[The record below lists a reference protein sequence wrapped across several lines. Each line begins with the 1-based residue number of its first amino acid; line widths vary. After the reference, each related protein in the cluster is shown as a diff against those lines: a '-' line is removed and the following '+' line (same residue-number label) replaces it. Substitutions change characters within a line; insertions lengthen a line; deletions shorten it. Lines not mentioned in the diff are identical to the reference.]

1 MSSGP
6 RLWLKASPQG
16 KRSGFVVLPDGA
28 GGQLSVTVLPK
39 PWASQGQATRDHTHA
54 AGQTS
59 HLVLYEGELVAMSST
74 RDVAGAIALGL
85 NDVART
91 QAGLLELGAPPNK
104 SVTEPAAEGD
114 PFTSL
119 LELSLLVE
127 RSSLNSKDGGFEG
140 DFAPAVLQLL
150 AFERLVREVEKVLF
164 RARPRYTETTEMLGM
179 PRGRL
184 SAHSLMLSHAS
195 GIPRVLST
203 FDELT
208 MDTALLRV
216 IRAAL
221 RVVAATRLH
230 SKIRALRPGITV
242 RAAQLLTFFH
252 TVRPIHH
259 AEAAASGQKLHLGAL
274 DRPWR
279 AALES
284 AIPVLRA
291 QDISPV
297 DGSERSDVVCISIST
312 EKVWEQCLQGALA
325 TAFGEVHVNRDG
337 NLAVGL
343 RALPP
348 WVRDGSEAETAASA
362 SPDFLVRNGKA
373 LAVLDAKY
381 KTRSRLSVDSSD
393 GYQLFAYSYLTQ
405 LHERTPDF
413 VAILRP
419 VRRGQRP
426 AQTEYARQP
435 EAKFPLWV
443 ATLPFPE
450 RSDVKDAAHWRAYNS
465 KLSAQLAEFATSWPD
480 TISSHEA

>member
-1 MSSGP
+1 MNNGP

-39 PWASQGQATRDHTHA
+39 PWASRGQATREHTHTA
-54 AGQTS
+54 SQTS
-59 HLVLYEGELVAMSST
+59 HLVLYEGELVAVSST
-74 RDVAGAIALGL
+74 RDVAGSIALGL

-91 QAGLLELGAPPNK
+91 QAGLLELGAPAK
-104 SVTEPAAEGD
+104 ESVTEPAAEGD

-127 RSSLNSKDGGFEG
+127 RSSLKSKDGGFEG
-140 DFAPAVLQLL
+140 GFAPAVLQLL
-150 AFERLVREVEKVLF
+150 AFERLVREVEKILF
-164 RARPRYTETTEMLGM
+164 RARPRYSETTEMLTM

-216 IRAAL
+216 IRAAV
-221 RVVAATRLH
+221 RVVAGTRLH
-230 SKIRALRPGITV
+230 PKIRALRPGITV
-242 RAAQLLTFFH
+242 RAAQLLPFFH
-252 TVRPIHH
+252 TVRPIHR
-259 AEAAASGQKLHLGAL
+259 AEAAASGKKLHLGPL

-279 AALES
+279 AALDS
-284 AIPVLRA
+284 AIPVLRER
-291 QDISPV
+291 DVSPI
-297 DGSERSDVVCISIST
+297 DGSERSDVICISVSS
-312 EKVWEQCLQGALA
+312 EKVWEQCLEGALA
-325 TAFGEVHVNRDG
+325 TTFNEVSVNREG
-337 NLAVGL
+337 NLAVGV
-343 RALPP
+343 RALLP
-348 WVRDGSEAETAASA
+348 WTRDGSEAGTEASA
-362 SPDFLVRNGKA
+362 APDFLVRNGKA

-381 KTRSRLSVDSSD
+381 KIRSRLSVDSSD

-405 LHERTPDF
+405 VHERTPDF
-413 VAILRP
+413 VAILCP

-435 EAKFPLWV
+435 EAKLPLWV
-443 ATLPFPE
+443 ASLPFPE
-450 RSDVKDAAHWRAYNS
+450 RSDVKDAAHWRAYGS
-465 KLSAQLAEFATSWPD
+465 RLAAQLEEFATSWPD
-480 TISSHEA
+480 TISLN